1 MRIKPGKITIR
12 RSTSRR
18 SNLANND
25 AIPEREETSGTK
37 IQIMGTNP
45 DNPVDGRIF
54 VWTKMGW
61 FERLEG
67 QSGDI
72 AFTPIAD
79 SEKELRELISRDNP
93 NADLDDL
100 RGKYRKK
107 VSEEFIEQ
115 SPSYSD
121 SSEDSSEESDDDED
135 QEYHQH
141 D

>member
-1 MRIKPGKITIR
+1 MSKKVHEF
-12 RSTSRR
+12 SRGCEMVDNEEH
-18 SNLANND
+18 S
-25 AIPEREETSGTK
+25 EREESRGAK
-37 IQIMGTNP
+37 IQILGTNP
-45 DNPVDGRIF
+45 ENPEKGRIF

-61 FERLEG
+61 FERVEG

-79 SEKELRELISRDNP
+79 SEEELRELISRDNP
-93 NADLDDL
+93 YADLDDL
-100 RGKYRKK
+100 RGESRRM

-121 SSEDSSEESDDDED
+121 SSEDSSEEADDDED
-135 QEYHQH
+135 QEYHLH

>member
-1 MRIKPGKITIR
+1 MADDKGH
-12 RSTSRR
+12 S
-18 SNLANND
+18 
-25 AIPEREETSGTK
+25 EREESRGAQ
-37 IQIMGTNP
+37 IQILGTNP
-45 DNPVDGRIF
+45 DNPDKGKGRIF

-67 QSGDI
+67 PSGDI

-79 SEKELRELISRDNP
+79 SEEELRELISRDNP
-93 NADLDDL
+93 NTDLDDL
-100 RGKYRKK
+100 RGKFRKR

-121 SSEDSSEESDDDED
+121 SPEDSSEESDDEE
-135 QEYHQH
+135 QEYHLH